1 VALCV
6 VIRNAVFLQDV
17 ELLSSLMASHDVT
30 FLLTDTRESRWLPTL
45 IAAANDTL
53 LINSA
58 LGMDTYLIQRHG
70 GAPLQASTTAVS
82 ATAAAT
88 SAASTTAA
96 SAAATSVT
104 GAVNSAAGDTTV
116 TDSVDSSESILHST
130 AAGADVSEQLPATTA
145 GTATAAA
152 TTATATTAAGATAA
166 VAKADTSSDNSGSN
180 SNRLGCY
187 FCSDVVAPEN
197 SQLNRTLDQQCTV
210 TRPGLAPIA
219 AALAAELMVAVLHH
233 PLQHHAPAD
242 SNLTGSEAVSS
253 DASVSKPLGLLPH
266 QVRAAARKVCAH
278 TSAHVS
284 LKIV

>member
-1 VALCV
+1 MLLFVLC
-6 VIRNAVFLQDV
+6 AMLFLQDV

-70 GAPLQASTTAVS
+70 GAPLNASTTTTASTADTS
-82 ATAAAT
+82 ATTTIANRVAAVNNAASGITTTDSSASDATATDSSDSKESVLQRTADSTTTAT
-88 SAASTTAA
+88 SAGAAA
-96 SAAATSVT
+96 SAAA
-104 GAVNSAAGDTTV
+104 AVSKT
-116 TDSVDSSESILHST
+116 
-130 AAGADVSEQLPATTA
+130 
-145 GTATAAA
+145 
-152 TTATATTAAGATAA
+152 
-166 VAKADTSSDNSGSN
+166 DNSSN
-180 SNRLGCY
+180 SSSSNSSYSSRLGCY

-197 SQLNRTLDQQCTV
+197 SQLNRTLDHQCTV

-219 AALAAELMVAVLHH
+219 AALAVELMVAVLHH

-253 DASVSKPLGLLPH
+253 DASSSKPLGLVPH
-266 QVRAAARKVCAH
+266 QVRAAAFKLYK
-278 TSAHVS
+278 SM
-284 LKIV
+284 

>member
-70 GAPLQASTTAVS
+70 GAPLQTDTTTTTAV
-82 ATAAAT
+82 TAAAT
-88 SAASTTAA
+88 NVA
-96 SAAATSVT
+96 
-104 GAVNSAAGDTTV
+104 AVNKAAGDTTA
-116 TDSVDSSESILHST
+116 SDSSDSGDAVQHST
-130 AAGADVSEQLPATTA
+130 AAGADVSEHLQTTA
-145 GTATAAA
+145 DSTTTTT
-152 TTATATTAAGATAA
+152 TTATAGTGTAAA
-166 VAKADTSSDNSGSN
+166 VSKTDNSTDSN
-180 SNRLGCY
+180 SNNNSNSCRLGCY

-219 AALAAELMVAVLHH
+219 AALAVELMVAVLHH

-242 SNLTGSEAVSS
+242 SNLTGSEAVGGDSS
-253 DASVSKPLGLLPH
+253 SSKPLGLLPH
-266 QVRAAARKVCAH
+266 QVRATTRTVCTH
-278 TSAHVS
+278 TSAHVL